1 MHFPLLHSSKQ
12 KKKKNSRGHTF
23 SLQHT
28 TRVEVDMSAPP
39 SGSVASAARVPQ
51 MSLTADSPAT
61 IIVAR
66 HGLRVDF
73 VDREWGRTA
82 ERPHDSP
89 MTQSGR
95 VMGWRM
101 GVHLWARLRE
111 MHQAPSSPDVAAVL
125 RFEERV
131 AEVAA
136 LLDRVV
142 VLASPLMRA
151 VDTAAHVCQG
161 LEDAAA
167 QELAAYA
174 AASAVSPS
182 GFAPWDHRPR
192 LPARLVHPAGH
203 PMVLGEMREGGHA
216 HGRRIPIHVEPAMTE
231 TTYWMCR
238 DMCKKYRRSHL
249 ESAEVPQPI
258 VLPAEELKRVV
269 SDRIVV
275 TTVGQEDAHRGGL
288 ESRAVLCP
296 VHYEFDPRRGT
307 VVEALQPAERFT
319 RAWQHLLAPCH
330 YAAHARSQ
338 PVPAAGHTATTP
350 LPPSPYRDKIVL
362 LLGHGQTVAG
372 MAQTLPRVLK
382 SDFAVPAV
390 HVPKVT
396 PVEAPLAGFAM
407 FHRRAMKG
415 GSAGA
420 HTYETV
426 VDAFSEEHLG
436 VQE

>member
-1 MHFPLLHSSKQ
+1 
-12 KKKKNSRGHTF
+12 
-23 SLQHT
+23 
-28 TRVEVDMSAPP
+28 
-39 SGSVASAARVPQ
+39 
-51 MSLTADSPAT
+51 
-61 IIVAR
+61 
-66 HGLRVDF
+66 
-73 VDREWGRTA
+73 
-82 ERPHDSP
+82 
-89 MTQSGR
+89 
-95 VMGWRM
+95 M

-111 MHQAPSSPDVAAVL
+111 MHQAPSSPDAAAVL
-125 RFEERV
+125 RLEERV

-192 LPARLVHPAGH
+192 LPARLAHPAGH
-203 PMVLGEMREGGHA
+203 PMVLGELREGGHT

-238 DMCKKYRRSHL
+238 DMCKKYRRTYL
-249 ESAEVPQPI
+249 ESAAEVPQPI

-275 TTVGQEDAHRGGL
+275 TTAGQEDAHRGGL
-288 ESRAVLCP
+288 DSRAVLCP
-296 VHYEFDPRRGT
+296 VHYDFDPRRGT
-307 VVEALQPAERFT
+307 VVEALAPEARFS
-319 RAWQHLLAPCH
+319 RAWMHLLSPSH
-330 YAAHARSQ
+330 YAAQS
-338 PVPAAGHTATTP
+338 VPAAGHAATAP
-350 LPPSPYRDKIVL
+350 IASPYRDKIVL

-372 MAQTLPRVLK
+372 MAQTLPRVLN
-382 SDFAVPAV
+382 SHFAVPAV

-407 FHRRAMKG
+407 FHRRAVKG